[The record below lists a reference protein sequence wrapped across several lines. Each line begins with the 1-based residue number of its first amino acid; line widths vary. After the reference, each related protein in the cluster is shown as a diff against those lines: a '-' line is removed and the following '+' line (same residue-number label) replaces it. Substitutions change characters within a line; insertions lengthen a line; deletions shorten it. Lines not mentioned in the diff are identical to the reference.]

1 MSGSQVPTLVGPL
14 NRTHILSPHAIAL
27 CTSRFRSHHE

>member
-14 NRTHILSPHAIAL
+14 NCARILPPHAIAL
-27 CTSRFRSHHE
+27 CTSRFRSRHE